1 VLGAAPILQFGTGR
15 FLQAHVDLFVSQAL
29 PLGQAL
35 GGIAVVQNT
44 QSAES
49 SARLAALARAEG
61 YPVHL
66 RGLRHGRQVDEVVQV
81 TSVHQAWHAER
92 DWPRLLEAIATGV
105 QVIVSNTADQGYA
118 LDSADTADLLGHT
131 ASVPRSFPAR
141 LLALLLH
148 RWRHLPDAPMT
159 LFPCELISRNG
170 HTLREQVAGLARAWN
185 APAPFVD
192 FLRDHCVWVNSLVDR
207 IVSAPLHPAG
217 AIAEPYALWAIER
230 HPRAVLPCSHAAIVL
245 TDDLAAFERLKLW
258 LLNLGHS
265 FLAECWLADD
275 RARDVTVLEAMH
287 DATLRAR
294 LEAVWHD
301 EVLPVFNA
309 LGQGEDARAYLVD
322 LRERLLNPF
331 LAHRLADIAQNHAE
345 KKHRRFAPVV
355 AAAEAA
361 RLGIGQPSLR
371 AALAPPA
378 VARRVDPAG

>member
-1 VLGAAPILQFGTGR
+1 MLGAAPILQFGTGR

-35 GGIAVVQNT
+35 GGITVVQNT
-44 QSAES
+44 HSAES

-66 RGLRHGRQVDEVVQV
+66 RGLRHGRNVDEVVQV
-81 TSVHQAWHAER
+81 TAVKQAWHAER
-92 DWPRLLEAIATGV
+92 DWPRLLEAMATHV
-105 QVIVSNTADQGYA
+105 QVIVSNTADQGFD
-118 LDSADTADLLGHT
+118 LDPTDTSDLLGAT
-131 ASVPRSFPAR
+131 PSVPRSFPAR

-159 LFPCELISRNG
+159 LFPCELIGRNG
-170 HTLREQVAGLARAWN
+170 HTLREQVVGLATAWK
-185 APAPFVD
+185 APAPFVTY
-192 FLRDHCVWVNSLVDR
+192 LREHCVWVNSLVDR
-207 IVSAPLHPAG
+207 IVSAPLHPVG

-230 HPRAVLPCSHAAIVL
+230 HPRAVLPCRHAAIVI

-265 FLAECWLADD
+265 FLAECWLVEG
-275 RARDVTVLEAMH
+275 RATAETVLEAMH
-287 DATLRAR
+287 DTTLRAR
-294 LEAVWHD
+294 LEAVWGD
-301 EVLPVFNA
+301 EVLPVFDA

-345 KKHRRFAPVV
+345 KKRRRLAPVI

-361 RLGIGQPSLR
+361 GLSIGQPGLR
-371 AALAPPA
+371 AALTSPA
-378 VARRVDPAG
+378 MPRRVDLAG